1 MRYFQVLAY
10 IYLMV
15 NLQPEYE
22 LPSSTC
28 FGQFRK
34 FGKLVLGHRP
44 LQPPPRKQ
52 LGRFMFHKTYFLL
65 WIDVDGRCT
74 LCETL

>member
-1 MRYFQVLAY
+1 MYHLPGNVISATVRLVY
-10 IYLMV
+10 I

-34 FGKLVLGHRP
+34 FGKIVVGALSSPVTP
-44 LQPPPRKQ
+44 K
-52 LGRFMFHKTYFLL
+52 
-65 WIDVDGRCT
+65 
-74 LCETL
+74 ETVSARGPTTSSWLPARQI